1 MWVNILLKA
10 ILFVLLVPGT
20 HLRIPPGGR
29 LVEQA
34 VIHGVIFAVVNY
46 YVYMYVR
53 PLLETFDNPD
63 TRVDQPCPPGTVKCA
78 SGDCRVKGDVHSPC
92 S

>member
-20 HLRIPPGGR
+20 YVSIPRGGR
-29 LVEQA
+29 LLEQA
-34 VIHGVIFAVVNY
+34 VVHSLIFTVANY
-46 YVYMYVR
+46 LVYIYVR
-53 PLLETFDNPD
+53 PLLETFENPN

-78 SGDCRVKGDVHSPC
+78 SGDCRLKGDVYSPC
-92 S
+92 T